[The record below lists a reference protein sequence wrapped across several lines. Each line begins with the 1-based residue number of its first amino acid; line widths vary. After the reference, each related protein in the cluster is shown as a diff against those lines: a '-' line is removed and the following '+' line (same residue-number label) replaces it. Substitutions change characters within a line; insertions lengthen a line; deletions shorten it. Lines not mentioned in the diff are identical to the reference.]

1 MRSKVLIGIMLL
13 ASSCLQTEVQPSF
26 YDKLV
31 KDMKVI
37 DDYLAAHP
45 GSPNDIIIK
54 DASGVR
60 LVITTP
66 GTGTIPPNTGNTLK
80 VAYTGRLLS
89 DGSTFDSNTTG
100 YILKLSDAIID
111 GWKLGIALLTKGATA
126 KLYIPSGLG
135 YGANGSGAIPPNA
148 NLVFDITLMD
158 VVPTSQQ
165 VSKLD
170 ADIVAIDSY
179 LATNQIT
186 AQTHESGIRYVM
198 TQVGTGA
205 TPSIYDG
212 VKVKFLAKLMTTG
225 EVLLDQTIE
234 PNANFSS
241 RVVNY
246 PHGVLIGLQLMQVG
260 GKATFYVP
268 NVLVTNM
275 STVPSTSNVIFEVEL
290 IDVVNE

>member
-1 MRSKVLIGIMLL
+1 MRSKVLIGFMLL
-13 ASSCLQTEVQPSF
+13 ASSCLQTEVQPSA
-26 YDKLV
+26 YDRLV

-45 GSPNDIIIK
+45 GNPGDVIVK

-60 LVITTP
+60 LVISTP

-80 VAYTGRLLS
+80 IAYTGRLLS
-89 DGSTFDSNTTG
+89 DGSMFDSNSS
-100 YILKLSDAIID
+100 YIVKLSDAIID

-135 YGANGSGAIPPNA
+135 YGSNGSGVIPPNA
-148 NLVFDITLMD
+148 NLVFDITLID

-165 VSKLD
+165 TSKL
-170 ADIVAIDSY
+170 ATDIASVDSY
-179 LATNQIT
+179 LAANQIV
-186 AQTHESGIRYVM
+186 AQTHDSGIRYVM
-198 TQVGTGA
+198 TQVGSGA

-212 VKVKFLAKLMTTG
+212 VKVKLVAKLMTTG
-225 EVLLDQTIE
+225 EVILDQTIE
-234 PNANFSS
+234 PNLNFSS

-246 PHGVLIGLQLMQVG
+246 PHGVLIGLQLMEVG

-268 NVLVTNM
+268 NILANNM
-275 STVPSTSNVIFEVEL
+275 TGVPSNSNVIFEVEL